1 MKTRY
6 KIKGIGSEQTIESVI
21 KIFTNQEGKIA
32 EVQDR
37 WNGNLPEG
45 AVAKVCCA
53 ILLGCDVGEEL
64 GRGKRMGKSGWLMR
78 YV

>member
-6 KIKGIGSEQTIESVI
+6 KVKGIGAEQTIESVV
-21 KIFTNQEGKIA
+21 KIFTNAEGKIT

-45 AVAKVCCA
+45 AFAKVSLCLS
-53 ILLGCDVGEEL
+53 I
-64 GRGKRMGKSGWLMR
+64 
-78 YV
+78 